1 MFSLPKSV
9 AQLPDINEG
18 LQNARY
24 EQVAPSR
31 DVTHSN
37 FPNGMQHFK
46 WEVSGNKW
54 WCPQKSYMRYR
65 VRYSRNDEFKTQL
78 EEKNQVSPAPFMVSN
93 LYQSAEFLIGDRVV
107 GRIGQYMAQ
116 IDALKQRM
124 TKSKPWLD
132 SLGEVSNFASVSDGV
147 RRGEVTSD
155 STENLRKARDLEL
168 IWTPPLNIFHQSG
181 CLPSGKY
188 ELRLSPENASQ
199 YKSNS
204 VLNGTATEGAD
215 NNAYDF
221 EITDVYLYIHTIE
234 GANVSNMTYAL
245 DLENIHCQAD
255 KIQNAGLTQRYF
267 DVSPSTTQLAVAY
280 QDVRLNDEKMS
291 ASKFTCSGT
300 NLVNYGGGSEQNKL
314 SRFFISYANM
324 QKPQPDADPQY
335 DALSAGERA
344 DRIAQRYNETQLES
358 AQYFNPAGCETYQE
372 WLARGLYMLYNFPKS
387 GEDASTRVQ
396 INQEFGNQGGA
407 NTASMRV
414 LLFSISRTSAQIT
427 ISNGQVSDVVLK
439 ER

>member
-31 DVTHSN
+31 DVTLSN

-65 VRYSRNDEFKTQL
+65 VRYTKNDENKTQL

-124 TKSKPWLD
+124 SKSKPWLD
-132 SLGEVSNFASVSDGV
+132 SLGEVSNFASVNDSE
-147 RRGEVTSD
+147 RRGEVVVDGS
-155 STENLRKARDLEL
+155 LRGASDLEC

-199 YKSNS
+199 FKKNS
-204 VLNGTATEGAD
+204 VLNGIATEGANSD
-215 NNAYDF
+215 AYDF

-234 GANVSNMTYAL
+234 GANVSNMTYAH

-267 DVSPSTTQLAVAY
+267 DVSPSTIALAVAY
-280 QDVRLNDEKMS
+280 QDVRVNDEKMS
-291 ASKFTCSGT
+291 GSKFTCSPDTG
-300 NLVNYGGGSEQNKL
+300 LVSYGGGIEQNKL

-335 DALSAGERA
+335 DSTANARKN
-344 DRIAQRYNETQLES
+344 RIAQRYNETQLES

-387 GEDASTRVQ
+387 GEDSSTRVQ
-396 INQEFGNQGGA
+396 VNSEFGNDGGA
-407 NTASMRV
+407 ETQSMRI